1 MRTPCYVVLYNCYR
15 TFIMKTH
22 LLKLRLW
29 KGDIAGALQVA
40 TGKGDLSDHLLSVAR
55 MGKEH

>member
-1 MRTPCYVVLYNCYR
+1 
-15 TFIMKTH
+15 MKTH

-40 TGKGDLSDHLLSVAR
+40 TGKGDLSDHLLSLAR